1 MVGYDFTRCGD
12 LGGGTGMFGMLGA
25 INCVG
30 ERACK
35 SHCVQNLRF
44 AVPGGI
50 FGVGGGGLWK
60 NPVKLVKLL
69 LKSFGNSYSKFVI
82 LDIKFRFTCGKSDLY

>member
-1 MVGYDFTRCGD
+1 MWWATISLVVGILGEVLACLACWGRSIVWMSGRVSHIASKICG
-12 LGGGTGMFGMLGA
+12 LRS
-25 INCVG
+25 
-30 ERACK
+30 RAGY
-35 SHCVQNLRF
+35 L
-44 AVPGGI
+44 
-50 FGVGGGGLWK
+50 GGGGLWK

>member
-1 MVGYDFTRCGD
+1 MWGSGRVSHIASKICGLRSRAGY
-12 LGGGTGMFGMLGA
+12 LGGG
-25 INCVG
+25 
-30 ERACK
+30 
-35 SHCVQNLRF
+35 
-44 AVPGGI
+44 
-50 FGVGGGGLWK
+50 GGGWN